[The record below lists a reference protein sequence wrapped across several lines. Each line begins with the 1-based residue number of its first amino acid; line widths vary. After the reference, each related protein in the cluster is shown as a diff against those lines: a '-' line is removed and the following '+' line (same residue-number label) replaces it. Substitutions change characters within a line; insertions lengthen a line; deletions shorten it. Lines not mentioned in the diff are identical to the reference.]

1 MIDLAIKKINPNAE
15 FTINADDIDQ
25 ITWLSGT
32 NPIAKAEIEAQLPI
46 VEFEFALAN
55 LRAERNKDLQESDW
69 TVLQDNPLTP
79 AKRSEWMVYRTE
91 LRNITQGLNTVE
103 DINNINYP
111 DKPNG

>member
-1 MIDLAIKKINPNAE
+1 MAHKIVNGQQVELTADEIAAIAAQEQAWNDGAFDRAMADLRQRRN
-15 FTINADDIDQ
+15 
-25 ITWLSGT
+25 
-32 NPIAKAEIEAQLPI
+32 QL
-46 VEFEFALAN
+46 LA
-55 LRAERNKDLQESDW
+55 ESDW

-103 DINNINYP
+103 DINNIDYP

>member
-1 MIDLAIKKINPNAE
+1 MAHKIVNGQQLELTADEIAAIAAQEQAWNDGAFDRAMADLRQRRNQLLAE
-15 FTINADDIDQ
+15 T
-25 ITWLSGT
+25 
-32 NPIAKAEIEAQLPI
+32 
-46 VEFEFALAN
+46 
-55 LRAERNKDLQESDW
+55 DW

-103 DINNINYP
+103 DINNIDYP